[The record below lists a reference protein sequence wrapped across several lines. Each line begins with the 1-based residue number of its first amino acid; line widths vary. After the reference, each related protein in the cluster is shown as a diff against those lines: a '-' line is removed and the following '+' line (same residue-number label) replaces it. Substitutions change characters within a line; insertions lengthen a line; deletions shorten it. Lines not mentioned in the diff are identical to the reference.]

1 MEEDIKSNIKKLEL
15 YSDTHPFSLSLRI
28 RNFENETDY
37 KKFIR
42 NCEKIVRGSLEYSLW
57 RNYIIDI
64 LGMNSCE
71 ITQEK
76 MDEVTIEIHH
86 HIPSLFMLMSALVN
100 KKLDREEDFCT
111 FDIAQEAIELHFMNK
126 IGYVAIL
133 RDLHKKFHNG
143 FLSIPIEFVKGDYQY
158 FIREFSK
165 FLDEDDLDTINQRLS
180 INKNNCSDFPYSWSK
195 ENYIWSEGR
204 N

>member
-1 MEEDIKSNIKKLEL
+1 MDVKSNIEKLEL
-15 YSDTHPFSLSLRI
+15 YSDTHPFSLALRI

-37 KKFIR
+37 KKFVR

-180 INKNNCSDFPYSWSK
+180 INEGNCSWSRD
-195 ENYIWSEGR
+195 NYLVAEG
-204 N
+204 

>member
-76 MDEVTIEIHH
+76 LEEVNIEIHH
-86 HIPSLFMLMSALVN
+86 HVPSLFILMSALVN
-100 KKLDREEDFCT
+100 KKLDKEEDFCT

-126 IGYVAIL
+126 IGYLTIL
-133 RDLHKKFHNG
+133 KSLHEKFHNG
-143 FLSIPIEFVKGDYQY
+143 FLSIPIHLVKGDYQY
-158 FIREFSK
+158 FVREFSK

-180 INKNNCSDFPYSWSK
+180 INEGNCSWSRD
-195 ENYIWSEGR
+195 NYLVAEG
-204 N
+204 

>member
-1 MEEDIKSNIKKLEL
+1 MDVKSNIEKLEL

-28 RNFENETDY
+28 RNFENETEY

-42 NCEKIVRGSLEYSLW
+42 NCEKIVRGSLEYNLW

-76 MDEVTIEIHH
+76 MDEVSIEIHH
-86 HIPSLFMLMSALVN
+86 HLPSLFTLMSALVN
-100 KKLDREEDFCT
+100 KKLDREEEFST

-126 IGYVAIL
+126 IGYLLLLKSI
-133 RDLHKKFHNG
+133 HEKFHNG
-143 FLSIPIEFVKGDYQY
+143 YLSVPIELVKGDYLY
-158 FIREFSK
+158 FVREFSK
-165 FLDEDDLDTINQRLS
+165 YLDEDDLDVINQRLS
-180 INKNNCSDFPYSWSK
+180 INESNCTWTRD
-195 ENYIWSEGR
+195 NYLLKSEAM
-204 N
+204 